1 MRRIIFFSKDDL
13 ASYSMLNQIDEFFK
27 NKSYQSSETTINDL
41 LEKQHIILYMDNDFV
56 HDTWTNEEIIDYKK
70 LTKTFKKEISLY
82 FQSLTAEKISAFYNK
97 VRYDYYSTFWLLL
110 NKTEVYKKFS
120 NEDLFELLKNNRTS
134 LRDVLYC
141 KNIVAYFDSE
151 ISLYIMRDPINAEIL
166 LDHYEA
172 HHDSIK
178 KEMFFPKSL
187 TLDKREELICN
198 YLDIEEV
205 NLNYVRLIKSSK
217 DSDHFK
223 LSDKTKFKA
232 KKISKKINDDILNN
246 DNSIKIRKGVSL
258 SEDQEEVKK
267 IIFKDNIKVI
277 SYSKKRLLENTE
289 KVSLF
294 NNFKTV
300 FELLD
305 KQGCISLLARKREV
319 DAFEYFIGINS
330 KNDYFLSNSFMGKRI
345 NSLLSFE
352 VYKIA
357 LDTINISFENL
368 IEDYVNNYLNKTF
381 NINYF
386 KLHLPSSTSTYLE
399 KIRLIVPEF
408 ESIFEQYKLYVEDDI
423 VDYDLLQVSTKTS
436 KFNTIPSILE
446 KKYIYPT
453 GEEYN
458 KLIRVFF
465 RKNSYLFKYEKYK
478 NEYESLFHLLIDS
491 NYVLTRDDFN
501 TTQNE
506 YLQHFI
512 DSNYIQVSK
521 DGNLEIIDL
530 EFFHI
535 LFLFD
540 TYDVISY
547 WHLPISIRKKVA
559 LLHKKG
565 MITYSNKLLT
575 TAEQEYFDFYLNN
588 RFSNGLWL
596 RNKYV
601 HATNSHDEEVQKND
615 YRTLLVLMVLLILKI
630 EDDLSLAC
638 KILKEN
644 SLNVIDK

>member
-70 LTKTFKKEISLY
+70 LTKTFKEEISLY
-82 FQSLTAEKISAFYNK
+82 FRSLTTEKISAFYNK
-97 VRYDYYSTFWLLL
+97 IRFDYYSTFWLLL
-110 NKTEVYKKFS
+110 NKTGVYKMFS
-120 NEDLFELLKNNRTS
+120 NEDLTELLKNNRTS

-141 KNIVAYFDSE
+141 KNIVTHFDSE
-151 ISLYIMRDPINAEIL
+151 ISSHIIQNSKNAEIL
-166 LDHYEA
+166 LDYYEA
-172 HHDSIK
+172 HHDRVP

-187 TLDKREELICN
+187 TLDKREAIICN
-198 YLDIEEV
+198 YLDNEDA

-217 DSDHFK
+217 DSDHLKF
-223 LSDKTKFKA
+223 SDKIKFKA
-232 KKISKKINDDILNN
+232 KRISKKLNDDIR
-246 DNSIKIRKGVSL
+246 DSDYSINIRKGVSL
-258 SEDQEEVKK
+258 SEDQEEIKK
-267 IIFKDNIKVI
+267 VIFKNNVKII
-277 SYSKKRLLENTE
+277 SYSKKRLLEN
-289 KVSLF
+289 SDRIILF
-294 NNFKTV
+294 KNFKTV

-305 KQGCISLLARKREV
+305 KQGGINLLARKREI
-319 DAFEYFIGINS
+319 DTFESAIGINS
-330 KNDYFLSNSFMGKRI
+330 KNDYFLSHSFYEKRM

-368 IEDYVNNYLNKTF
+368 IENYVNNYLNQTF

-408 ESIFEQYKLYVEDDI
+408 ESVLEQYKLYVEDDI
-423 VDYDLLQVSTKTS
+423 IDYELLQVSTKTS

-446 KKYIYPT
+446 NKYIYPK

-458 KLIRVFF
+458 KLIHIFF
-465 RKNSYLFKYEKYK
+465 STNSYLFNYEKHKDKYQ
-478 NEYESLFHLLIDS
+478 SLFHLLVDP
-491 NYVLTRDDFN
+491 NYALTRDDFN

-512 DSNYIQVSK
+512 DSNYIRESK
-521 DGNLEIIDL
+521 KGNIEIIDL
-530 EFFHI
+530 EFFYI
-535 LFLFD
+535 LFLFS

-547 WHLPISIRKKVA
+547 WHLPISIRKKII
-559 LLHKKG
+559 LLDTKG
-565 MITYSNKLLT
+565 MVKFSNKLLT

-601 HATNSHDEEVQKND
+601 HATNSHDEEIQKDD

-644 SLNVIDK
+644 TLNIMDK